1 MLPTV
6 SGNLPVLSF
15 SLSSQPYQIGTV
27 IIIAMLQMRK
37 MSIREVERLDN
48 TTIGYQLDLGSG
60 SKVIKANST
69 ACVPFT
75 HKKHCLQLLLKILRK
90 AINKVYYTNVCP

>member
-6 SGNLPVLSF
+6 SGDLPVLSF

-27 IIIAMLQMRK
+27 ITIPMLQMRK
-37 MSIREVERLDN
+37 MRIREVKRLDN
-48 TTIGYQLDLGSG
+48 TTIGYQLDLSSG
-60 SKVIKANST
+60 SKLIKANST

-75 HKKHCLQLLLKILRK
+75 HEKDCLQSLLKDFEKSHKQGVLH
-90 AINKVYYTNVCP
+90 